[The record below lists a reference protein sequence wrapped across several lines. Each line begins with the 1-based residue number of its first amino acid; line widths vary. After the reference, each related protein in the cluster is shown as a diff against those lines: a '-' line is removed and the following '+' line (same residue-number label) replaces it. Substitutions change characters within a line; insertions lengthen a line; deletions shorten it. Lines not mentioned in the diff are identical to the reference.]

1 MNALPNIISASRGI
15 AALAMLFFPVF
26 SPWFWALYCW
36 GGISDMIDGPLA
48 RKLGAVSEVGSRIDS
63 VADLLFVI
71 CSAIMVLPS
80 IGLPLWVWLWG
91 AAIGLVKAVGIII
104 GSSIQRKLAIPHSVS
119 NRLTGILLFCLP
131 FALIRFDALI
141 PTVIVCI
148 SGTASLFEDFQFIRK
163 GKILNQTS
171 G

>member
-1 MNALPNIISASRGI
+1 
-15 AALAMLFFPVF
+15 
-26 SPWFWALYCW
+26 
-36 GGISDMIDGPLA
+36 MIDGPLA

-63 VADLLFVI
+63 VADLVFVI

-91 AAIGLVKAVGIII
+91 AAIGLVKAIGIII
-104 GSSIQRKLAIPHSVS
+104 GSSRQRKLAIPHSVS

-131 FALIRFDALI
+131 FTLIRFDALI

-163 GKILNQTS
+163 GEILNQTS

>member
-63 VADLLFVI
+63 VADLVFV
-71 CSAIMVLPS
+71 
-80 IGLPLWVWLWG
+80 
-91 AAIGLVKAVGIII
+91 I
-104 GSSIQRKLAIPHSVS
+104 GSSRQRKLAIPHSVS

-163 GKILNQTS
+163 GKIQNQTS

>member
-1 MNALPNIISASRGI
+1 MNALPNIISAYRGI

-63 VADLLFVI
+63 VADLVFVI

-91 AAIGLVKAVGIII
+91 AAIGLVKAIGIII
-104 GSSIQRKLAIPHSVS
+104 GSSRQRKLA
-119 NRLTGILLFCLP
+119 
-131 FALIRFDALI
+131 I

-163 GKILNQTS
+163 GEILNHTS

>member
-1 MNALPNIISASRGI
+1 MNALPNIISAYRGI

-48 RKLGAVSEVGSRIDS
+48 RKLGAVK
-63 VADLLFVI
+63 
-71 CSAIMVLPS
+71 AI
-80 IGLPLWVWLWG
+80 
-91 AAIGLVKAVGIII
+91 GIII
-104 GSSIQRKLAIPHSVS
+104 GSSRQRKLAIPHSVS

-131 FALIRFDALI
+131 FTLIRFDALI
-141 PTVIVCI
+141 PTVIVGI

-163 GKILNQTS
+163 GEILNQTS